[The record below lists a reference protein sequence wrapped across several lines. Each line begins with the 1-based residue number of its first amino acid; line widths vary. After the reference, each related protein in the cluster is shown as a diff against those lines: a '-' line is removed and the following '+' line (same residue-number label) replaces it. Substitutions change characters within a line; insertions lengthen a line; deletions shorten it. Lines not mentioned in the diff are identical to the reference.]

1 MSYIELINAF
11 ERWLEN
17 NYLPAQSQL
26 LFYKFLV
33 IFNRSAWAEWVS
45 VDNLRLMYLARIQ
58 NESTLLRH
66 RDNLVRSGLIEYQKG
81 KKGFPNRYKINTS
94 ILQVFPQ
101 VETQVKAQVF
111 PQVEVQAETQDIN
124 RLRQRQTK
132 KDISN
137 EISKKSAARC
147 SRPKNEGKPSYE
159 ELEAYC
165 KEQGVNTEEV
175 WDYYESNGWRVGK
188 NPMKDWKAVVRNWK
202 RRQFSGASAKKQQ
215 EPQKDYS
222 FDLEAFERE
231 HKWRV
236 PDLPEGEG

>member
-1 MSYIELINAF
+1 MAREYFCAYHSYLKQCKGLSDSELGRLFRALLEYSASGAVPELNGRESVAF
-11 ERWLEN
+11 DFMAANIDRDAEAYEKTC
-17 NYLPAQSQL
+17 SQ
-26 LFYKFLV
+26 
-33 IFNRSAWAEWVS
+33 NRQNISKRYDRIRSNTNDTS
-45 VDNLRLMYLARIQ
+45 VY
-58 NESTLLRH
+58 ES
-66 RDNLVRSGLIEYQKG
+66 YQEKEEG
-81 KKGFPNRYKINTS
+81 KEE
-94 ILQVFPQ
+94 L
-101 VETQVKAQVF
+101 
-111 PQVEVQAETQDIN
+111 
-124 RLRQRQTK
+124 K

-165 KEQGVNTEEV
+165 KEQGVNAEEV

-202 RRQFSGASAKKQQ
+202 RRQFSGASTKRQ
-215 EPQKDYS
+215 EGPQKDYS